1 MATTRFMDLDACRST
16 NNNIN
21 TTKEA
26 ISDQVNQIFSQVDS
40 MVGSTWVAP
49 GADQFKGEFEQWR
62 SQVMQAL
69 EALQGLSDRFRTE
82 IDNWEREG
90 QNI

>member
-1 MATTRFMDLDACRST
+1 MATLHMDVEACRTT

-21 TTKEA
+21 STKEA
-26 ISDQVNQIFSQVDS
+26 INDQVNQIFSQVDG
-40 MVGSTWVAP
+40 MVGSTWIAP

-62 SQVMQAL
+62 SQVVQAL
-69 EALQGLSDRFRTE
+69 EHLQELSNRFKTE

-90 QNI
+90 QNM